1 MAPTVLSKKI
11 KLLQMLTNFHIGGT
25 ERQVAN
31 LALGI
36 DPSHFDLHLACLR
49 HSGELLAELE
59 TLRVPR
65 SEFRIG
71 PLYSPKTLWQGI
83 RLAHYVRRNVIQIV
97 HSFGFYPNVFT
108 VPVARLAGAVIV
120 VASIR
125 DTGDLLTGV
134 QRRLLKLVCRLADCV
149 LVNAEAIRENLI
161 EQGYD
166 PSNIVVIRNG
176 ITLPKASGKERSAAL
191 RRELGIPLSA
201 RVVAVFS
208 RLNRMKGVQ
217 YFLDAAMVLA
227 GRFPDV
233 HFLVVGDG
241 GSKTELEEHARG
253 LGLGQRI
260 VFTGFRGDVPDLLSE
275 AAISVLPSLSE
286 GTSNTLLESMAAGI
300 PVVAT
305 RVGGNPEVVE
315 DGVSGLLVPPRD
327 SAALAAA
334 MARLLEDPDLALR
347 LGRAGMRRVSELFSI
362 DGSVHQTEHLY
373 QRLVDG
379 KGHVCE
385 SC

>member
-1 MAPTVLSKKI
+1 MQSHRI

-36 DPSHFDLHLACLR
+36 DSSRFDLHLACLR

-71 PLYSPKTLWQGI
+71 RLYSPKTIWQGI
-83 RLAHYVRRNVIQIV
+83 RLAHYVRRNLIQIV
-97 HSFGFYPNVFT
+97 HSYGFYPNVFT
-108 VPVARLAGAVIV
+108 VPVARMAGASIV

-125 DTGDLLTGV
+125 NTVDLLTPM
-134 QRRLLKLVCRLADCV
+134 QRRLQKLVCRLADCI
-149 LVNAEAIRENLI
+149 LVNADAIRENLI

-166 PSNIVVIRNG
+166 RSKIVVIRNG
-176 ITLPKASGKERSAAL
+176 ITMEKFREA
-191 RRELGIPLSA
+191 RRGAVIREELGFPASA
-201 RVVAVFS
+201 RLVGVFS
-208 RLNRMKGVQ
+208 RLNRMKGIE
-217 YFLDAAMVLA
+217 YFLDAARVVA
-227 GRFPDV
+227 ERFPDV
-233 HFLVVGDG
+233 CFLVVGDG
-241 GSKTELEEHARG
+241 AIKGELEEQARR
-253 LGLGQRI
+253 LGLAQRI
-260 VFTGFRGDVPDLLSE
+260 VFTGFRSDVPDLLME

-305 RVGGNPEVVE
+305 RVGGNPEVIE

-327 SAALAAA
+327 STALAAVIG
-334 MARLLEDPDLALR
+334 RLLEDEELALG
-347 LGRAGMRRVSELFSI
+347 LGQAGIRRVAELFSI
-362 DGSVHQTEHLY
+362 EGSIDQTEHLY
-373 QRLVDG
+373 QRLVEA
-379 KGHVCE
+379 KGHV
-385 SC
+385 

>member
-1 MAPTVLSKKI
+1 MVPVMQSKKI

-36 DPSHFDLHLACLR
+36 DASHFDLHLACLR

-71 PLYSPKTLWQGI
+71 RLYSPQTLWQGI
-83 RLAHYVRRNVIQIV
+83 RLARYVRRNLIQIV

-108 VPVARLAGAVIV
+108 VPVARLAGAAIV

-125 DTGDLLTGV
+125 DTGDLLTGM

-149 LVNAEAIRENLI
+149 LVNAEAIRENLL
-161 EQGYD
+161 EQGYC

-176 ITLPKASGKERSAAL
+176 ITLPKAPGKEPGALL

-227 GRFPDV
+227 AKFPDV

-241 GSKTELEEHARG
+241 ESKTELEEHARR
-253 LGLGQRI
+253 LGLGQRV
-260 VFTGFRGDVPDLLSE
+260 VFTGFRGDVPDLLAE

-334 MARLLEDPDLALR
+334 TARLLEDPDLASR
-347 LGRAGMRRVSELFSI
+347 LGQAGVRRVSELFSI

-373 QRLVDG
+373 QRLVEA